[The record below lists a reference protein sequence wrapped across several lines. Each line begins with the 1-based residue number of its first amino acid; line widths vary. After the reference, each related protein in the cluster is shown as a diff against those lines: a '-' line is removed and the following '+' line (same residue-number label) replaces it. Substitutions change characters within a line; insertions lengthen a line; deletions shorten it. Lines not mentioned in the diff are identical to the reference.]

1 MANYVNNKLFLEQI
15 INYKKLCEEAI
26 KREDECPRI
35 PEEIGES
42 ILSIATNLAK
52 RPNFSSYTFKDEMIS
67 DGIENCLRYLHNFDP
82 NKSSNPFSYFTQII
96 HYAFIR
102 RILHEAKHSYIKF
115 KSFEFHELYL
125 DHSTENKNHIDLI
138 KTILNE
144 NTQHIIQKFEEKMK
158 KKQKEQAPVE
168 NDGSYADLEEFME

>member
-1 MANYVNNKLFLEQI
+1 MANYINNKLFLEQI
-15 INYKKLCEEAI
+15 INYKNLCKETADKGMI
-26 KREDECPRI
+26 SPKI

-67 DGIENCLRYLHNFDP
+67 DGVENCLRYLNNFDP
-82 NKSSNPFSYFTQII
+82 EKSNNPFSYFTQII
-96 HYAFIR
+96 HFAFVR
-102 RILHEAKHSYIKF
+102 RILHESKHSYIKF
-115 KSFEFHELYL
+115 KSFEFHELYK
-125 DHSTENKNHIDLI
+125 DHSLENKNHIDLI

-144 NTQHIIQKFEEKMK
+144 NTQHIIEKFESKMK
-158 KKQKEQAPVE
+158 KKTKEAVPVE